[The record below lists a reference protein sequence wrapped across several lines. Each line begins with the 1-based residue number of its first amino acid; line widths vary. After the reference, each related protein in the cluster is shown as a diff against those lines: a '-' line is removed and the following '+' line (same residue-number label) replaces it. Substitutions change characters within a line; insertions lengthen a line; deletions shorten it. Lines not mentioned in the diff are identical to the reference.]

1 MLPAHIQIQGRT
13 LKKDGK
19 VVIESVNKW
28 TSMKKHRIE
37 ILILFIS
44 SILITFMVL
53 TPTSA
58 VALVSQTTG
67 ENQENLDFYT
77 LGLLVN
83 DFFIILAS

>member
-1 MLPAHIQIQGRT
+1 
-13 LKKDGK
+13 
-19 VVIESVNKW
+19 
-28 TSMKKHRIE
+28 MKKHRTE

-58 VALVSQTTG
+58 VALVSQTTE

-83 DFFIILAS
+83 DFIILAG

>member
-1 MLPAHIQIQGRT
+1 
-13 LKKDGK
+13 
-19 VVIESVNKW
+19 
-28 TSMKKHRIE
+28 MKKHRTE

-44 SILITFMVL
+44 SILITFIVL

-67 ENQENLDFYT
+67 ENLDFYT

>member
-1 MLPAHIQIQGRT
+1 
-13 LKKDGK
+13 
-19 VVIESVNKW
+19 
-28 TSMKKHRIE
+28 MKKHRTE

-58 VALVSQTTG
+58 VALVSKTTG
-67 ENQENLDFYT
+67 TTVENQENLDFDT

>member
-1 MLPAHIQIQGRT
+1 
-13 LKKDGK
+13 
-19 VVIESVNKW
+19 
-28 TSMKKHRIE
+28 MKKHRTE

-44 SILITFMVL
+44 SILIAFMVL

-67 ENQENLDFYT
+67 ENLDFYT

-83 DFFIILAS
+83 DFFIILAG